1 MEEKLERFIRL
12 ALTEAASKRDEM
24 IEEIESYKKEKL
36 SEAEDKCLEKSYKTV
51 QSGVAAAKREHDK
64 IIAME
69 PVESKKKLLAYREK
83 LIDDLFGELYKKIDE
98 FKNSGAYEAFLT
110 EKAQSAV
117 SEVAGGEVTVLID
130 KSDEKFLPSLKE
142 KLGCEV
148 KLSDG
153 ILGGAVAENIGAKK
167 ICNNSLSERLAY
179 LRENFLKDSKFSIY

>member
-1 MEEKLERFIRL
+1 M
-12 ALTEAASKRDEM
+12 
-24 IEEIESYKKEKL
+24 
-36 SEAEDKCLEKSYKTV
+36 
-51 QSGVAAAKREHDK
+51 
-64 IIAME
+64 
-69 PVESKKKLLAYREK
+69 
-83 LIDDLFGELYKKIDE
+83 
-98 FKNSGAYEAFLT
+98 T

-148 KLSDG
+148 KLSDD